1 MESLRKMF
9 LRDNTTSKS
18 DESKTIDFSRQQIV
32 NILAIRGEGKSYLL
46 DGFKEKYYY
55 QGYLILDLHSPP
67 NLENAFFCIPKLNS
81 DEEITQFK
89 RNPRPF
95 LNEKKRKAF
104 KITLVGSSTMRF
116 SDIQVDMY
124 NGRRITFEEWI
135 DAGNSIESYPSA
147 LPPLKPRH
155 SWNEELVRIVKIP
168 LVTGKPESET
178 NRKAWEVIEKV
189 LLDCRKEGRVFTLN
203 RKLFPN
209 ERQYFWTMALI
220 LRGIEGFSDKYL
232 SKKFPHEFGL
242 ETRDMMKPM
251 DKNWH
256 KGVIITRELADL
268 APQRTKAD
276 VSGESTQVKKS
287 MMGFARVVRHIDFD
301 WISDWQKF
309 TDVAD
314 SVRAQGDV
322 FCYKKWSR
330 DLAGDRE
337 YIFDHINA
345 IRSAIIKKGRGKKIA
360 FRVADTHFPPIE
372 ELSKF
377 YYYTRFISG
386 RMKLFTVPV
395 LQHMHKEPDMKFH
408 TMTGIYIDHDLTKLP
423 TEKGSG
429 DVVTDN
435 ANLKL
440 LWLEL
445 KTRKDNGMKW
455 ADNLAEVGKMQKD
468 GKITYHLDLS
478 TMKTN
483 TISALYPRI
492 CKIFADVP
500 PPKLK

>member
-1 MESLRKMF
+1 MF
-9 LRDNTTSKS
+9 LRTDTKAKS
-18 DESKTIDFSRQQIV
+18 NETKTIDFERQQIL

-55 QGYLILDLHSPP
+55 QGYLLIDLHSPP

-81 DEEITQFK
+81 DEEITSFK

-95 LNEKKRKAF
+95 INDKKRGAF
-104 KITLVGSSTMRF
+104 KVTLVGSVSMKW
-116 SDIQVDMY
+116 SNIQVDMY
-124 NGRRITFEEWI
+124 NGRRITFEEWL

-147 LPPLKPRH
+147 MPPLKPK
-155 SWNEELVRIVKIP
+155 SQWGDELVRIEKIP
-168 LVTGKPESET
+168 IVTGKLESET
-178 NRKAWEVIEKV
+178 NRKAWEVLEKV
-189 LLDCRKEGRVFTLN
+189 LLACRLEGRVFTLN
-203 RKLFPN
+203 RKLFPS
-209 ERQYFWTMALI
+209 ERQYFWTMALF

-232 SKKFPHEFGL
+232 AKKFPHEFGV
-242 ETRDMMKPM
+242 ETREQMKPR
-251 DKNWH
+251 DKNHH
-256 KGVIITRELADL
+256 KGVIFTRELADL

-276 VSGESTQVKKS
+276 VSGESTQVKKA

-314 SVRAQGDV
+314 SVRAQGDT

-337 YIFDHINA
+337 FIFDHINA

-360 FRVADTHFPPIE
+360 YAVADTHFPPIE
-372 ELSKF
+372 ELSKY
-377 YYYTRFISG
+377 YYYTRFVSG
-386 RMKLFTVPV
+386 RMKLFEVPK
-395 LQHMHKEPDMKFH
+395 LSHQHKEPDMKFH
-408 TMTGIYIDHDLTKLP
+408 TMTGINIEHDMDKVP
-423 TEKGSG
+423 KEKGNA
-429 DVVTDN
+429 DVITDN

-455 ADNLAEVGKMQKD
+455 KDNLAEVGKMQKED
-468 GKITYHLDLS
+468 KITYHLDLS
-478 TMKTN
+478 TMKSN
-483 TISALYPRI
+483 VISVLYGRM
-492 CKIFADVP
+492 CDIFKEEVV
-500 PPKLK
+500 PKLK